1 MKKLKTTKKLHKK
14 KPSNKNNK
22 KKIKESLK
30 RVKVIV
36 ISNKIKMMEIQK
48 MDSVVKKI
56 VIVNYIMAFQ
66 NPSISDLYYFIPFV
80 ITY

>member
-36 ISNKIKMMEIQK
+36 ISNKIKMMEI
-48 MDSVVKKI
+48 
-56 VIVNYIMAFQ
+56 
-66 NPSISDLYYFIPFV
+66 
-80 ITY
+80 